1 MTIPGDEGRERRFR
15 MRRRRRPSRSER
27 RRAIFL
33 LPNLITTA
41 AILLGFWSIVQ
52 SFHGRFDLAALGIV
66 LAGVCDVLDGRIA
79 RATHSTSKFG
89 VEYDS
94 LADMLAYG
102 VAPAVLIYLWALV
115 PLGPRGWLIA
125 SLFTVCAALRLARF
139 NVVQHVEERTRY
151 QGLPSTVA
159 GGFVAIAV
167 WFVEWLGLVPPFTRA
182 LSFGIGLACALLAL
196 LMVSNVPYL
205 STKKLPLRGP
215 NAYPVLVA
223 GVLLLIVILMRPEPV
238 LFGLGV
244 TYVASGPLL
253 WLFSWRRSEPAP
265 AAKESPGDVR

>member
-1 MTIPGDEGRERRFR
+1 
-15 MRRRRRPSRSER
+15 
-27 RRAIFL
+27 
-33 LPNLITTA
+33 
-41 AILLGFWSIVQ
+41 
-52 SFHGRFDLAALGIV
+52 
-66 LAGVCDVLDGRIA
+66 
-79 RATHSTSKFG
+79 
-89 VEYDS
+89 
-94 LADMLAYG
+94 
-102 VAPAVLIYLWALV
+102 V

-159 GGFVAIAV
+159 GGFVAVAV
-167 WFVEWLGLVPPFTRA
+167 WFVGWLEIEPPFTRG
-182 LSFGIGLACALLAL
+182 LSFAIGLACALLAL

-244 TYVASGPLL
+244 TYIASGPLL
-253 WLFSWRRSEPAP
+253 WLLSWRRSEPAP

>member
-1 MTIPGDEGRERRFR
+1 MTTGDDGRRGFR
-15 MRRRRRPSRSER
+15 MRRRRRPRRSER

-52 SFHGRFDLAALGIV
+52 SFHGYFDMAAFAIV

-94 LADMLAYG
+94 LSDMLAFG
-102 VAPAVLIYLWALV
+102 VAPALLIYLWALV

-125 SLFTVCAALRLARF
+125 SLLTVCAALRLARF
-139 NVVQHVEERTRY
+139 NVVQQVEERTRY

-159 GGFVAIAV
+159 GGFVAVSV
-167 WFVEWLGLVPPFTRA
+167 WFVGWLDLVPPFSRA
-182 LSFGIGLACALLAL
+182 LSFGIGLGAALLAL

-244 TYVASGPLL
+244 SYIASGPLL
-253 WLFSWRRSEPAP
+253 WLWSWRRVEPAP
-265 AAKESPGDVR
+265 VVKESPGDVR

>member
-1 MTIPGDEGRERRFR
+1 MTIPGDEGSERRFR
-15 MRRRRRPSRSER
+15 MRRRRRPSRRER

-102 VAPAVLIYLWALV
+102 VSPALLIYLWALV

-159 GGFVAIAV
+159 GGFVAVAV
-167 WFVEWLGLVPPFTRA
+167 WFVGWLEIEPPFTRG
-182 LSFGIGLACALLAL
+182 LSFAIGLACALLAL

-244 TYVASGPLL
+244 TYIASGPLL
-253 WLFSWRRSEPAP
+253 WLLSWRRSEPAP